1 MRAGSWQRAQINA
14 RPVWTSPLW
23 TPCVICGGKDRTSA
37 ERPQATAPVD
47 RAPITNPRRVS
58 TATNYRNRCP
68 LRRTK
73 AADPRVVS
81 GFADWSSGFRVPWRP
96 PVSFL
101 AMRALLANAVLIAAC
116 NVPAPMERS
125 SHGSTGSNVTVAAS
139 TAAPSSKASS
149 LVEGATPVRPHHE
162 EPVVEC
168 PATIPENADDE
179 ARLSAL
185 LDEAN
190 QQIGRAQYAAA
201 WTCADRAGD
210 LAPTSVEAQHLRGA
224 SLAALGRDAEAQVAY
239 GLALALDPDD
249 PETLRAVA
257 DFYINGKGERGR
269 DALRLGLELAQRGSR
284 RVEAR
289 RRRNPPL
296 VADLA
301 VLEAQALND
310 LGRSDEALTRVAAAL
325 RIAPGRG
332 DALHE
337 KGVALFDLSRFADAR
352 TVLQKALGIQPDD
365 AYTHQMFGLTLEQL
379 GDAEAAEAEFARA
392 IALAPNELSSPVVIS
407 VAEFRK
413 EVDAFVAAL
422 PAERQVRVRAIKI
435 EIADL
440 PDPTDLAAV
449 KPPFPPT
456 ILGLYRGPVGR
467 AVVLPLRPGDEPVSI
482 VLYRKNLARAV
493 KSRTELSE
501 QIRDTLLHEIGHL
514 EGFDED
520 DLRRRGME

>member
-1 MRAGSWQRAQINA
+1 MRNGAPWVSR
-14 RPVWTSPLW
+14 S
-23 TPCVICGGKDRTSA
+23 SA
-37 ERPQATAPVD
+37 P
-47 RAPITNPRRVS
+47 
-58 TATNYRNRCP
+58 
-68 LRRTK
+68 
-73 AADPRVVS
+73 S
-81 GFADWSSGFRVPWRP
+81 GILGR
-96 PVSFL
+96 
-101 AMRALLANAVLIAAC
+101 MRALLATAVLFAAC
-116 NVPAPMERS
+116 KSPAPAEKAP
-125 SHGSTGSNVTVAAS
+125 HGSTGSNATANAAAS
-139 TAAPSSKASS
+139 IAVPPSKAGP

-168 PATIPENADDE
+168 PAAIPDAADDD
-179 ARLSAL
+179 ARVSAL
-185 LDEAN
+185 LEEAN
-190 QQIGRAQYAAA
+190 KQIERAQYAAA

-224 SLAALGRDAEAQVAY
+224 ALAALGRDQEAQTAY
-239 GLALALDPDD
+239 QLALALDPDD

-284 RVEAR
+284 RAEAR
-289 RRRNPPL
+289 RKRNPPL

-310 LGRSDEALTRVAAAL
+310 LGRSDEALTRVTSAL

-337 KGVALFDLSRFADAR
+337 KGVALFDLSRFTEAR

-365 AYTHQMFGLTLEQL
+365 AYTHQMLGLTLEQL
-379 GDAEAAEAEFARA
+379 GDAAAD
-392 IALAPNELSSPVVIS
+392 NELSRALELAPSELSRPVVIPPD
-407 VAEFRK
+407 EFQK
-413 EVDAFVAAL
+413 EVDAVRATL
-422 PAERQVRVRAIKI
+422 PAERKARVRSIKI

-440 PDPTDLAAV
+440 PDPVDLAAV
-449 KPPFPPT
+449 TPPFPPT
-456 ILGLYRGPVGR
+456 ILGLYRGPVGH
-467 AVVLPLRPGDEPVSI
+467 AATLPPASSDEPVSI

-514 EGFDED
+514 EGLDED

>member
-1 MRAGSWQRAQINA
+1 MRRLLAVAALITG
-14 RPVWTSPLW
+14 
-23 TPCVICGGKDRTSA
+23 C
-37 ERPQATAPVD
+37 
-47 RAPITNPRRVS
+47 RAPAPS
-58 TATNYRNRCP
+58 D
-68 LRRTK
+68 K
-73 AADPRVVS
+73 
-81 GFADWSSGFRVPWRP
+81 
-96 PVSFL
+96 
-101 AMRALLANAVLIAAC
+101 
-116 NVPAPMERS
+116 PA
-125 SHGSTGSNVTVAAS
+125 HGSAASAITVAAS
-139 TAAPSSKASS
+139 TAVPASKAGS
-149 LVEGATPVRPHHE
+149 LVEGATAVRPHHE

-168 PATIPENADDE
+168 PAVIPDNADDE
-179 ARLSAL
+179 ARVSAL

-190 QQIGRAQYAAA
+190 KQIERTQYGAA

-224 SLAALGRDAEAQVAY
+224 ALAALGREAEAQTAY
-239 GLALALDPDD
+239 SLALALDPDD

-284 RVEAR
+284 RAEAR

-310 LGRSDEALTRVAAAL
+310 LGRSDEALNRVGAAL

-337 KGVALFDLSRFADAR
+337 KGVALFDLSRFGDAR
-352 TVLQKALGIQPDD
+352 AVLQKALAIQPDD
-365 AYTHQMFGLTLEQL
+365 AYTHQMLGLTLEQL
-379 GDAEAAEAEFARA
+379 GDPKTADTELARA
-392 IALAPNELSSPVVIS
+392 FDLAPAELSRPVVIP
-407 VAEFRK
+407 VVEFQR
-413 EVDAFVAAL
+413 EVDAVIATL
-422 PAERQVRVRAIKI
+422 PAERKARVHSIKI

-440 PDPTDLAAV
+440 PDPVDLAAV
-449 KPPFPPT
+449 TPPFPPT
-456 ILGLYRGPVGR
+456 ILGLYRGPVGH
-467 AVVLPLRPGDEPVSI
+467 AAELPAAPGDEPVSI

-514 EGFDED
+514 EGLDED

>member
-1 MRAGSWQRAQINA
+1 M
-14 RPVWTSPLW
+14 
-23 TPCVICGGKDRTSA
+23 
-37 ERPQATAPVD
+37 
-47 RAPITNPRRVS
+47 
-58 TATNYRNRCP
+58 
-68 LRRTK
+68 
-73 AADPRVVS
+73 
-81 GFADWSSGFRVPWRP
+81 RVP
-96 PVSFL
+96 L
-101 AMRALLANAVLIAAC
+101 AIAALLAAC
-116 NVPAPMERS
+116 NVPAPADKPA
-125 SHGSTGSNVTVAAS
+125 HGATGSNATVAAA
-139 TAAPSSKASS
+139 TAIPPSKAGS
-149 LVEGATPVRPHHE
+149 LVEGATAVRPHRE

-168 PATIPENADDE
+168 PAVIPDNADDE
-179 ARLSAL
+179 ARVSAL

-190 QQIGRAQYAAA
+190 KQIEHAQYAAA

-210 LAPTSVEAQHLRGA
+210 LLPTSVEAQHLRGA
-224 SLAALGRDAEAQVAY
+224 ALAALGRDAEAQTAY
-239 GLALALDPDD
+239 ALALALDPDD

-284 RVEAR
+284 RAEAR

-310 LGRSDEALTRVAAAL
+310 LGRSDEALSRVTAAL

-337 KGVALFDLSRFADAR
+337 KGVALFDLSRFGDAR
-352 TVLQKALGIQPDD
+352 AALQKALAIQPDD
-365 AYTHQMFGLTLEQL
+365 AYTHQMLGLTLEQL
-379 GDAEAAEAEFARA
+379 GDAKAAEAELGRA
-392 IALAPNELSSPVVIS
+392 LELAPNELARPVVIP
-407 VAEFRK
+407 VAEFQK
-413 EVDAFVAAL
+413 EVDAVVATL
-422 PAERQVRVRAIKI
+422 PPARRARVRSIKI

-449 KPPFPPT
+449 TPPFPPT
-456 ILGLYRGPVGR
+456 ILGLYRGPVGH
-467 AVVLPLRPGDEPVSI
+467 AAELPVQAGDEPVSI

-514 EGFDED
+514 EGLDED